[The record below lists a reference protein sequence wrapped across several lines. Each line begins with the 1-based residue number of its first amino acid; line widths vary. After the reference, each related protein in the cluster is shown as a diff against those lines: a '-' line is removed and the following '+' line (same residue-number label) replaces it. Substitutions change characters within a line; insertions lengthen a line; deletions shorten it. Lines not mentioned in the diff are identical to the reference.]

1 MPTYTLEE
9 RAKYL
14 TTARKRIDAL
24 KVKIQGDDDG
34 RRLLIATGAATGW
47 IACLLAIEV
56 INEAQ
61 YVVLATEIG
70 EALKQRV
77 ELEKIRLPLVG
88 RLDA

>member
-9 RAKYL
+9 RAIYVGH
-14 TTARKRIDAL
+14 ARKRIDTL
-24 KVKIQGDDDG
+24 KAKLQGDDDG
-34 RRLLIATGAATGW
+34 RRLMIDTGAATGF
-47 IACLLAIEV
+47 IACLLSTGV

-61 YVVLATEIG
+61 YVDLATEIG